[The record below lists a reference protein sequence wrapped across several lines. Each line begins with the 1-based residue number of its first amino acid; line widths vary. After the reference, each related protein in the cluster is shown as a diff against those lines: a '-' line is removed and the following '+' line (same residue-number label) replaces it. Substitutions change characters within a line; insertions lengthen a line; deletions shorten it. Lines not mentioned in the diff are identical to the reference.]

1 MYVLMKIKVIVE
13 PKAFLLVVVSE
24 VVLYNVRKILV
35 FTGKYV
41 YFSLSTL
48 YKQDIYCK

>member
-13 PKAFLLVVVSE
+13 PKAFLLVVSE

-35 FTGKYV
+35 FTGKCV